1 MGKGKRLASGRAA
14 RAGRRAEAR
23 SGARMVMLALA
34 ASGVI
39 AIVIASVTAPES
51 RQRARPKR
59 SADSAPALGESGI
72 DGGR

>member
-1 MGKGKRLASGRAA
+1 
-14 RAGRRAEAR
+14 
-23 SGARMVMLALA
+23 MVMLALA

-59 SADSAPALGESGI
+59 SADSAPALGEPGI